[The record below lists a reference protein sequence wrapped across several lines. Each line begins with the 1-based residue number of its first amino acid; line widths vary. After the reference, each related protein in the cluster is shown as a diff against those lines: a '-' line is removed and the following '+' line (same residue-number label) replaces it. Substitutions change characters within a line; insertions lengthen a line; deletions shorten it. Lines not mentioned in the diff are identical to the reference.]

1 MDYRKLVKETPR
13 HDIKVTLKRS
23 KGKGVGLFATKKIEE
38 GEVIAYYRIKVYR
51 SKDYESPTN
60 NTYLFEVYR
69 KNGDTYKRLTGDI
82 YEGSFPAPIE
92 GITFWAPF
100 ANEPAVDQRTNAEI
114 DINLKETYA
123 NKTFTMVDDIVD
135 YKLVA
140 TRPIR
145 AKDEILWYYGDR
157 YPRDYEVGKK

>member
-114 DINLKETYA
+114 DINLKETYT